1 VSRSDREKRDAE
13 RAARRANRLAH
24 RVERRAK
31 RKSEQAEHAA
41 ERADRLAERAQRRP
55 KRERDLDQ
63 SIEDLV
69 DKVTE
74 KWTRKAGDWID
85 EQSDRLFDEKHYED
99 FAEDDYDEAQASA
112 DRARGEADAAGK
124 KARRAQQRVRG
135 SASRRSKRRRRKSS
149 RHSLDRWGWGRYGR
163 NRRRGN
169 LLYRNTQ
176 HKKVCGV
183 CAGAAEYFMVE
194 TWKVRSIAVLGLLFV
209 PSVAIPVYFISYFL
223 MDEKPYYRQVTDR
236 FDDLAAEYEEE
247 PSPVKK
253 QRNSRQDSGSP
264 QVSNREAM
272 RTAKEKFGNIED
284 RLRSMETHVT
294 SSTFEL
300 QREIEKISGEDG

>member
-1 VSRSDREKRDAE
+1 MSRSDREKRDAE

-24 RVERRAK
+24 RAERRAK

-55 KRERDLDQ
+55 KRDRDLDQ

-74 KWTRKAGDWID
+74 KWSRKAGEWIN
-85 EQSDRLFDEKHYED
+85 EQSDRLFDEKHDED
-99 FAEDDYDEAQASA
+99 YAEDDYDEAQASA
-112 DRARGEADAAGK
+112 DRAQEEADTARK
-124 KARRAQQRVRG
+124 KARQAQHRVRS
-135 SASRRSKRRRRKSS
+135 SATRKSRRRRRKASGYS
-149 RHSLDRWGWGRYGR
+149 QGRWDWRRYGR

-169 LLYRNTQ
+169 LYRDTR

-183 CAGAAEYFMVE
+183 CAGAAEYFLIE
-194 TWKVRSIAVLGLLFV
+194 TWKVRTIAILGLVFI

-236 FDDLAAEYEEE
+236 FDDLVREYEEE
-247 PSPVKK
+247 PAPVKK
-253 QRNSRQDSGSP
+253 QRNSRQESGSP

-272 RTAKEKFGNIED
+272 RTAKEKFNNIED

-300 QREIEKISGEDG
+300 QREIQKISGEDS